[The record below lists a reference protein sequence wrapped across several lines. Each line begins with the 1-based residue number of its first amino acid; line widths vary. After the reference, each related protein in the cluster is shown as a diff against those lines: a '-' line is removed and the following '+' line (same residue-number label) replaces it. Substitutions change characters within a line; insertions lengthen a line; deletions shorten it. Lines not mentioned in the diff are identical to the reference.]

1 MLAHEEAAT
10 DLERLRAEHA
20 ALRERNDAM
29 EVLLRVREEEVGILE
44 AAKVSAAREG
54 CCGQWGGSTCG
65 REGGREGGG
74 GAGFT
79 NSTDKEHEG
88 LRTAAQR
95 TRLRGNVGQAASW
108 ALA

>member
-1 MLAHEEAAT
+1 MSAHEEAAT

-44 AAKVSAAREG
+44 TAKVSAARER
-54 CCGQWGGSTCG
+54 CCGRWGAARVGG
-65 REGGREGGG
+65 RVGGREGGG

-79 NSTDKEHEG
+79 NGTDKEHEG
-88 LRTAAQR
+88 
-95 TRLRGNVGQAASW
+95 G
-108 ALA
+108 